1 MILITENSTIKFWQ
15 IHDSMGEVH
24 QNITG
29 NEYADQIAM
38 LELAHTKII

>member
-1 MILITENSTIKFWQ
+1 
-15 IHDSMGEVH
+15 MGEVH

-38 LELAHTKII
+38 LELAHTHKLFKNKLGNIKNLYRGFS